1 MKKKHSR
8 VEDPLADLLE
18 LAKTVEMTEEEKEE
32 QRRDWVYGN
41 TKLSNPAIT
50 RELVDEVAD
59 KMPRPGSRDKG
70 KRES

>member
-1 MKKKHSR
+1 MTEEKTRSL
-8 VEDPLADLLE
+8 EELLE
-18 LAKTVEMTEEEKEE
+18 LAKTVEMTEEQKEE

-59 KMPRPGSRDKG
+59 KMPSCTTRIANTLVSRT
-70 KRES
+70 